1 MTASENSYQSI
12 SFTSK
17 SNDKSSKASSARN
30 STSGASSR
38 HNSGH
43 ATTRG
48 SANNYNVVSIQ
59 NVQDSSECPV
69 PAPMPTRRSLYGM
82 QHRLEPT
89 LPDVAKQRHVLAD
102 TVTRQYSTSLSSNK
116 PSVVSIPGPSN
127 HSSNAPSAN
136 ASLLPENISNLTIN
150 SPGSPIGQ
158 PDAEGTPHAVHLRPT
173 DSQKSCPV
181 ANTAHL
187 WNRPLI
193 RQMHSRL
200 LSSITCAQSVI
211 IRAQVCIIKK
221 GRLPLFYP
229 VLLLCRKFQVPKK
242 GVNRQGISTRIAS

>member
-1 MTASENSYQSI
+1 MQKLPDKDNMALYESDMTASENSYQSI

-116 PSVVSIPGPSN
+116 PSVVSIQDLATTLVMHP
-127 HSSNAPSAN
+127 
-136 ASLLPENISNLTIN
+136 
-150 SPGSPIGQ
+150 
-158 PDAEGTPHAVHLRPT
+158 VPT
-173 DSQKSCPV
+173 QAYCLK
-181 ANTAHL
+181 
-187 WNRPLI
+187 I
-193 RQMHSRL
+193 
-200 LSSITCAQSVI
+200 
-211 IRAQVCIIKK
+211 
-221 GRLPLFYP
+221 
-229 VLLLCRKFQVPKK
+229 
-242 GVNRQGISTRIAS
+242 